1 MVVVNSDSPQKD
13 PKTKRPIS
21 AAKYAACLAN
31 SKHST
36 GPKSDAGKAI
46 ASRNATKSG
55 FTCTSITFLPG
66 EDEDEFHAIVARWAR
81 ELRAETEAEVAQVE
95 EAVYAKW
102 KQRRIRESQGAAA
115 HHRIENLQAQADDRA
130 ADEVRTL
137 VLQLPLAPG
146 TVVQQLRSTSRGC
159 AFLLLQFELLKARL
173 QTHHSFEVSQRR
185 WFLNLLSRRPADLFI
200 DPVVFDIDRL
210 YLGAISGPG
219 SFTAARAANAFLLDR
234 PEDMSEGEFARRLEP
249 MVASLPTIAEG
260 HAQLV
265 RVVDQ
270 TIAELTERVELL
282 GLREQRERYLEAKVA
297 QTDTTHEGELRE
309 RYDGMAGREH
319 HASLRE
325 LRALQA
331 DRRKYGAGDGDG
343 DEPDHREPEP
353 PDEEGDPPPVTEPA
367 QNEATVPQVDDTAD
381 EAEAPIDA
389 TRPLGG
395 EIPSSNSQI
404 PNQSQISN
412 NKSQTSEDQPSAPG
426 PLGGEI
432 PSSNSR
438 CCIRKP

>member
-1 MVVVNSDSPQKD
+1 MVVVNSDPPQKG
-13 PKTKRPIS
+13 PKPKRPIS

-36 GPKSDAGKAI
+36 GPKTDVGKAA

-66 EDEDEFHAIVARWAR
+66 EAEDEFHATVARWAR
-81 ELRAETEAEVAQVE
+81 ELRAETEAEYAQVV

-115 HHRIENLQAQADDRA
+115 HHRIENLEAQAEDRA

-146 TVVQQLRSTSRGC
+146 TVVQQLRTTSQGC
-159 AFLLLQFELLKARL
+159 AFLLQQFLLLQAWLL
-173 QTHHSFEVSQRR
+173 THCSFEVSQRR
-185 WFLNLLSRRPADLFI
+185 YFLNLLGRRPGDLFI
-200 DPVVFDIDRL
+200 DPVVFDLDRV

-219 SFTAARAANAFLLDR
+219 SFTAAGAANAFLLDR
-234 PEDMSEGEFARRLEP
+234 PDDMSEGEFGRRLEP
-249 MVASLPTIAEG
+249 MVANLPTIAEG

-270 TIAELTERVELL
+270 TVAELTERIELL
-282 GLREQRERYLEAKVA
+282 GLREERERYLETKVA
-297 QTDTTHEGELRE
+297 QTDTSHEGELRE

-343 DEPDHREPEP
+343 DEPDDPQPEP
-353 PDEEGDPPPVTEPA
+353 DTGGDPPPVTEPA
-367 QNEATVPQVDDTAD
+367 QNEATGSQVDDTAE
-381 EAEAPIDA
+381 EAE
-389 TRPLGG
+389 
-395 EIPSSNSQI
+395 
-404 PNQSQISN
+404 
-412 NKSQTSEDQPSAPG
+412 G
-426 PLGGEI
+426 PM
-432 PSSNSR
+432 
-438 CCIRKP
+438 